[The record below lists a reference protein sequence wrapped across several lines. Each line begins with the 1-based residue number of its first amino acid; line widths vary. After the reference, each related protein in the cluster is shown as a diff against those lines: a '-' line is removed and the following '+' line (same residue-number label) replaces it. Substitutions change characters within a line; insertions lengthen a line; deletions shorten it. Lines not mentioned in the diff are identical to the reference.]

1 MVGRDG
7 GKRVGVQWPAGMEV
21 ALRWQGRGAVAR
33 RDGGGGPSPGA
44 VQHLAAR
51 GQPCPAV

>member
-1 MVGRDG
+1 MGRDG